1 MVAFNFNPLCKEA
14 EPYYYDFLSSEGLEL
29 VPESVILHIKQCQY
43 CQEQISQLTRVLT
56 VAGGQTESES
66 GQVSSPTT
74 MMLKLHLAY
83 VGKPVSCETIKPFLP
98 SLLDPALRIGIP
110 TPITVHIDNCQKCSE
125 DLEAIQKLN
134 LSRKQM
140 RRLSQLFAD
149 GHTED
154 DISCAEAQNAIPSVV
169 SMVFGETAPQVLKH
183 ICVCPD
189 CREQLYQ
196 RREMV
201 LRGLQKTSLVEDK
214 FPCERVS
221 ARDFFDYAVPYGF
234 DAAGDQYA
242 RFRESLTSHLRT
254 CPTCLAKMQ
263 ELHRTIYG
271 ICESSE
277 LGVVTVYRVDRSAKA
292 EAVGQADVP
301 YAGFPVRVEV
311 NGHRETEAEVLPPK
325 PAIYFAALPRRK
337 TLATALKPL
346 FKAAIAAA
354 AVITIAA
361 VLLLNVPTA
370 RAVTLESIYEAI
382 EKIRNVHIVSFAP
395 PNKEPVQELWLS
407 RTLNIYMTKT
417 AKQPVLWDI
426 SNRTR
431 KTKQPDTGIT
441 ETVELTDDII
451 ADIKRKTS
459 STLGLM
465 PFYDISD
472 VPKDAEWSR
481 VEDGDSGAAAKSIE
495 VYDLMWT
502 EKVYDG
508 STVAKK
514 WRIFVNA
521 ETALPQRIEVYQIL
535 PTDTEYILI
544 SFMTVEYLS
553 EREMQKFIKG
563 ASF

>member
-1 MVAFNFNPLCKEA
+1 MCKEA

-29 VPESVILHIKQCQY
+29 VPESVIVHIKQCQY
-43 CQEQISQLTRVLT
+43 CQEQVSQLTRVLS
-56 VAGGQTESES
+56 VAGGQTESEN
-66 GQVSSPTT
+66 GQVSSSTA

-83 VGKPVSCETIKPFLP
+83 IGKPVSCETIRPFLP
-98 SLLDPALRIGIP
+98 SLLDPAMRIGIP
-110 TPITVHIDNCQKCSE
+110 TPITVHIDNCQKCSG

-134 LSRKQM
+134 LSRRQL
-140 RRLSQLFAD
+140 RRLSQMFAD
-149 GHTED
+149 GDTGDE
-154 DISCAEAQNAIPSVV
+154 IGCAEAQNVIPSVV

-234 DAAGDQYA
+234 EAAGDQYA

-254 CPTCLAKMQ
+254 CPTCLSKMQ
-263 ELHRTIYG
+263 ELHRTIFG
-271 ICESSE
+271 ICEGSE
-277 LGVVTVYRVDRSAKA
+277 LGVVTIYRVDKSAKA
-292 EAVGQADVP
+292 EAVGQSNVP

-311 NGHRETEAEVLPPK
+311 NGHRETGAEVLTPK
-325 PAIYFAALPRRK
+325 PAVDFATFPRRK

-354 AVITIAA
+354 AVITITA
-361 VLLLNVPTA
+361 VLLLNGPTA

-382 EKIRNVHIVSFAP
+382 EKIRNVHIARFTPLSQ
-395 PNKEPVQELWLS
+395 EPVQELWLS

-426 SNRTR
+426 SSRTR

-441 ETVELTDDII
+441 ETVGLSDDII
-451 ADIKRKTS
+451 ADIKTKTS

-481 VEDGDSGAAAKSIE
+481 VEQGDSGAAAKSIE

-535 PTDTEYILI
+535 PTDPEYILVSLI
-544 SFMTVEYLS
+544 TVDYLN
-553 EREMQKFIKG
+553 ERGIREVIKD